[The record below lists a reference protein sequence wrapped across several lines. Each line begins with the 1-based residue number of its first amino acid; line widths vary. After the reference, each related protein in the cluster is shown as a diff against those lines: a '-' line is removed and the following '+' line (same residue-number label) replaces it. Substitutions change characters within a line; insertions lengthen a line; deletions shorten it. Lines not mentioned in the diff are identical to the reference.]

1 MEDIIN
7 YLEYKSSINEFKK
20 STYFSGDNIL
30 YENND
35 FKLLKCNN
43 KTNKDIYFF
52 DDLDNKIN
60 YCNN

>member
-30 YENND
+30 YEKND

-43 KTNKDIYFF
+43 KTN
-52 DDLDNKIN
+52 
-60 YCNN
+60 